1 MAEVPNRKDEGMV
14 ELSDSRWREIDD
26 LLLTFYA
33 ASDLVEL
40 RKRVMTGLKSIIPYE
55 KGFFDLCDCSESGRF
70 VFYDPVSADMTSEEL
85 LSYYQTYQP
94 GDYTAWIFSVN
105 NPVVYRDSTL
115 VTDAVREQS
124 EIYREWMQPMN
135 MYYSMG
141 STQVGNGMIYGSITL
156 FRDRAS
162 GDFTEEEEECLAV
175 LNRHLSAGLAVAYP
189 GGLRRDEAGKP
200 VVNRTALTDREQ
212 EIAAL
217 IAEGLSNQQIG
228 LRLFISENTVKK
240 HVKSIYQKMSVS
252 NRHQLMAELYRNA
265 AIVVDTE

>member
-1 MAEVPNRKDEGMV
+1 MV

-26 LLLTFYA
+26 LLLTFYT
-33 ASDLVEL
+33 ASDLTDL
-40 RKRVMTGLKSIIPYE
+40 RQRIMAGLKRITPYH
-55 KGFFDLCDCSESGRF
+55 KGFFDLCDCGQTGRF
-70 VFYDPVSADMTSEEL
+70 VFYDPVSIDMSAEEL
-85 LSYYQTYQP
+85 LSYYQKYEP
-94 GDYTAWIFSVN
+94 GDYTTWIFSVN
-105 NPVVYRDSTL
+105 NPVVYRDSAF
-115 VTDAVREQS
+115 VTDEMRERS
-124 EIYREWMQPMN
+124 ELYREWMIPMDVH
-135 MYYSMG
+135 YSMG

-175 LNRHLSAGLAVAYP
+175 LNRHLSTYLAATCP
-189 GGLRRDEAGKP
+189 AGLRRDETGKP
-200 VVNRTALTDREQ
+200 TLNRTTLTEREQ

-217 IAEGLSNQQIG
+217 VAEGLSNQQIG

-240 HVKSIYQKMSVS
+240 HVKNIYQKMSVS